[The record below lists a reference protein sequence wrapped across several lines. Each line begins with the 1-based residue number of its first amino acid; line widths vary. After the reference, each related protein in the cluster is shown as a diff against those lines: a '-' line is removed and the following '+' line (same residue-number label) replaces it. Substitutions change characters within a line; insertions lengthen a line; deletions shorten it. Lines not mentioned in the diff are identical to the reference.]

1 MKYLFLLFAVVCF
14 SCQQNNSTPTTTP
27 ADTVAKTIA
36 LPAEDSITQALR
48 IALVAIETQEL
59 QQTSPIKSMDIENIG
74 HEMISLKTFYTI
86 KKEELANEMK
96 LSTNKEKTIHA
107 LAYLDKMI
115 GGASTKPDVYKVQ
128 FHLNAL
134 LANTTL
140 YNEQHTKYL
149 KQDLSDIRLQFPD

>member
-1 MKYLFLLFAVVCF
+1 MKYFILILAAACF
-14 SCQQNNSTPTTTP
+14 SCRKNGTTKIAEP
-27 ADTVAKTIA
+27 ADTATTSIA
-36 LPAEDSITQALR
+36 IPAEDSITQALR
-48 IALVAIETQEL
+48 IALVSIETQEL
-59 QQTSPIKSMDIENIG
+59 QQTSPIKSMDIENIH
-74 HEMISLKTFYTI
+74 HEMISLKTYYTI

-107 LAYLDKMI
+107 LTYLDKMI
-115 GGASTKPDVYKVQ
+115 GVSSIKQEVYKVQ

-149 KQDLSDIRLQFPD
+149 KPDLSEIRLQFPD